1 MHSSLIWYVDKQSV
15 KLFNKQSVKLFN
27 SIQFRKWFTPCKHT
41 LHDSFSCTDFDNGSL
56 RLPDL
61 DYWLTA
67 GVTGQQGMLTPP
79 STCSQLWH
87 IQGSVFAMHS
97 CLYCFFFNYEIYYY
111 LLSLSIHFN
120 VKEIRNYTSY
130 HSFSS
135 KGKKTNPHY

>member
-1 MHSSLIWYVDKQSV
+1 MFHSLGTYTTVFVLI
-15 KLFNKQSVKLFN
+15 
-27 SIQFRKWFTPCKHT
+27 H
-41 LHDSFSCTDFDNGSL
+41 GSL

-97 CLYCFFFNYEIYYY
+97 CLYFFFNYEIYY
-111 LLSLSIHFN
+111 
-120 VKEIRNYTSY
+120 
-130 HSFSS
+130 
-135 KGKKTNPHY
+135 